1 MTENLERILSEHRF
15 FHGLDK
21 AFLELAAGCA
31 KNVRFEAGQFIFHEG
46 EAADQFYLVRE
57 GRVALQVSAPG
68 RGAATFLTIGPGE
81 VFGVNWL
88 LPPFRWVYDAKAL
101 EPTRAISMDARCLR
115 GKCESDH
122 NLGYD
127 IMMRLMPI
135 LIERLHETRLQ
146 FLDLYKSHA

>member
-1 MTENLERILSEHRF
+1 MMENLERILSEHPF

-21 AFLELAAGCA
+21 SFLELAVGCA
-31 KNVRFEAGQFIFHEG
+31 MNARFEPGQFIFHES

-68 RGAATFLTIGPGE
+68 RGAATFLTVGPGE

-88 LPPFRWVYDAKAL
+88 VPPYRWVYDAKAL
-101 EPTRAISMDARCLR
+101 ERTRAIAMDAKCLR
-115 GKCESDH
+115 RKCEADH
-122 NLGYD
+122 DLGYE
-127 IMMRLMPI
+127 IMKRLMPV

-146 FLDLYKSHA
+146 FLDLYGADV